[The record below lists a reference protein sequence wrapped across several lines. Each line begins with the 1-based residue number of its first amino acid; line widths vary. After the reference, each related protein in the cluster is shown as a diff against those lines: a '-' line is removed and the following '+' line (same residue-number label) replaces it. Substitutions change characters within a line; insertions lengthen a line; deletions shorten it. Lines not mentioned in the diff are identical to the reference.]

1 MLKHLLN
8 IKYVLLPSMLIS
20 DGVLLHHKIIKL
32 HKKLCIFILNMY
44 YNTEIFYISG
54 DGKQRGR

>member
-20 DGVLLHHKIIKL
+20 DGVLLHHKITEL
-32 HKKLCIFILNMY
+32 HMKLCILLNMY
-44 YNTEIFYISG
+44 YNTEKFYISG

>member
-1 MLKHLLN
+1 
-8 IKYVLLPSMLIS
+8 MLIS

-44 YNTEIFYISG
+44 YNTEKFYISG

>member
-20 DGVLLHHKIIKL
+20 DGVLLHHKITEL
-32 HKKLCIFILNMY
+32 HMKLCILLNMY
-44 YNTEIFYISG
+44 YNTEKFYISG
-54 DGKQRGR
+54 DGKQ